1 MSSPGFVGA
10 SAFLPHSRT
19 LSSLRAAVQDC
30 RGCELY
36 RNATQAVL
44 GEGAAGARIVLVGEQ
59 PGDEEDKQGRPFVG
73 PAGKVLARAL
83 AEAGIDKQNA
93 YVTNAVKHFK
103 FEERGKRRIHKKP
116 KASEVHACS
125 PWLEAEISEI
135 QPKVIVCLGAT
146 AAQAIL
152 GRAYRLTQHHGE
164 FVDHP
169 WAPYVTSTL
178 HPSAVL
184 RAPDD
189 QQRKA
194 AYRQLVSDLKKANQ
208 PLSAPQVRRA
218 GGQRD
223 RS

>member
-1 MSSPGFVGA
+1 MPSAHFAGA
-10 SAFLPHSRT
+10 SAFLPQART
-19 LSSLRAAVQDC
+19 LGSLRAAVQDC

-44 GEGAAGARIVLVGEQ
+44 GEGSPGAKIVLVGEQ

-73 PAGKVLARAL
+73 PAGKLLARAL
-83 AEAGIDKQNA
+83 AEASINKQDV

-116 KASEVHACS
+116 KASEVQACG
-125 PWLEAEISEI
+125 PWLQAEVSQIH
-135 QPKVIVCLGAT
+135 PKVIVCLGAT

-152 GRAYRLTQHHGE
+152 GRTYRLTQHHGE

-169 WAPYVTSTL
+169 WAPYVTATL

-189 QQRKA
+189 EQRKA
-194 AYRQLVSDLKKANQ
+194 AYRQLVSDLKKVHQ
-208 PLSAPQVRRA
+208 PLAAPELRRA
-218 GGQRD
+218 SGQRD
-223 RS
+223 RG